1 MARLFEAVFL
11 SGLGVC
17 IYGCAGAGMM
27 AAAGWLTN
35 IEPTG
40 GRGLDGRVAWRLLVL
55 NPARGRPGS
64 VCWMAGFS
72 CLV

>member
-27 AAAGWLTN
+27 ARPDDRHRADWRPRSGWESSLAA
-35 IEPTG
+35 TG
-40 GRGLDGRVAWRLLVL
+40 FESSSGPPWFCLLDGRFQL
-55 NPARGRPGS
+55 PA
-64 VCWMAGFS
+64 FE
-72 CLV
+72 